1 LPPLHEVAGMAG
13 IELPKY
19 LGEMAP
25 GSEAGSSRPAAPA
38 AE

>member
-1 LPPLHEVAGMAG
+1 MAG

-25 GSEAGSSRPAAPA
+25 VAETEASRPAAST
-38 AE
+38 EK